1 MGSMSRLPSP
11 LAEVIA
17 LLEQGLRGLYGERF
31 RGLLLFG
38 SYARG
43 EADEG
48 SDVDLL
54 LLLDGPVETAREIV
68 RSGDVSSPLS
78 LAHDIVLSV
87 IPVSFQ
93 AYQKADTIFF
103 HNVRAEA
110 VPAA

>member
-1 MGSMSRLPSP
+1 MSRLPTR
-11 LAEVIA
+11 LTDVVAQLKE
-17 LLEQGLRGLYGERF
+17 GLQELYGERF

-54 LLLDGPVETAREIV
+54 LLLDGTVETAREIV
-68 RSGDVSSPLS
+68 RSSDVCWPLS
-78 LAHDIVLSV
+78 LANDIVLSV
-87 IPVSFQ
+87 MPVSFQ
-93 AYQKADTIFF
+93 AYQTADTIFF

-110 VPAA
+110 VPTMA